1 MELVSME
8 RPRPKKEAKADMAC
22 EVSGMYYEKYGYGLQ
37 VRLETEEINKLDI
50 DLKKCRAGD
59 EVMIYAKAKI
69 TEVEERETSDD
80 RTGKMKT
87 RKGLRLQIT
96 NMDLKKEAPKSDSL
110 TRRGI
115 KATSNKDGY

>member
-22 EVSGMYYEKYGYGLQ
+22 EPTMYYEKYGYGMSIH
-37 VRLETEEINKLDI
+37 LETEEINKLDI

-80 RTGKMKT
+80 RTGKMKV

-96 NMDLKKEAPKSDSL
+96 NMDLKKEAPSSNSL

-115 KATSNKDGY
+115 KATSNKDSY